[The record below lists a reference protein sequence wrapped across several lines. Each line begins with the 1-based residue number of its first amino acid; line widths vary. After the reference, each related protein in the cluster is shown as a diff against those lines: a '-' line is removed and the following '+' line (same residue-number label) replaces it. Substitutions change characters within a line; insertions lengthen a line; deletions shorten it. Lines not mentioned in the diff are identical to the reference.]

1 MKVDRFNSAV
11 KRCASTEGSN
21 RSEERAT
28 GVGSCGLART
38 IVLGK
43 RKRFDPTRQSGSH
56 PKSAHATEPVAATH
70 RRNAKTLTV
79 DCQRFKNLC
88 LNRVSALIQPSFAK
102 ASEGLVV
109 AMVFACVCLYAE
121 EKERP
126 NFLFIIAED
135 MSPNLGCYGDPDAN
149 TPNLDAFAARSV
161 RYTRA
166 FSATGVCATSRS
178 SLITGMHP
186 SSIGTQHMRSRVVL
200 PKAIRPFPVA
210 LREAG
215 YFCVN
220 RGKEDYNFDSGP
232 DVWDE
237 KQWKKADWT
246 RRAEGQ
252 PFFALYNFPDTHES
266 RLWKRS
272 KTSLVDQTKLTE
284 EQRHDPDEVTPP
296 SWLPDDDTVRK
307 EWARYQD
314 LVTLMDDQYVGPM
327 LRHLEKTG
335 VADNTIVFFF
345 SDHGAPFPRAKQW
358 ITEAGTRVPLLI
370 HFPEKWKHLAPASP
384 GEVSDR
390 LVSLM
395 DLGPSVLSLAG
406 SAVPEQLDGQAF
418 LGENAAPPRGNLV
431 FTRDRMDER
440 IDFIRTVRDKRFRYT
455 RNFMP
460 QVPPFPWLT
469 YMEKLESSKAFRRL
483 QESGNEGRFRD
494 FLAETKPVEA
504 LYDLEADPDEFTNL
518 AGDPAYGDTLNR
530 MRGELATWMLET
542 RDSGFLP
549 EQQLM
554 AAEKSVGSIHDY
566 CADESR
572 YPLEMLVSG
581 ELSLDDENAAI
592 RYHAALR
599 STDIAALQERLAKES
614 DLDVRVA
621 LAWSLCRVDAKTDA
635 GLSVFKEVIE
645 SDQEFSRVLALNAL
659 DYLGDT
665 AKPFLP
671 ILKKIAAQ
679 KETRETINE
688 CWLSKRILTR
698 FP

>member
-1 MKVDRFNSAV
+1 VA
-11 KRCASTEGSN
+11 
-21 RSEERAT
+21 
-28 GVGSCGLART
+28 
-38 IVLGK
+38 IVLG
-43 RKRFDPTRQSGSH
+43 SLSL
-56 PKSAHATEPVAATH
+56 HAEDLHA
-70 RRNAKTLTV
+70 
-79 DCQRFKNLC
+79 
-88 LNRVSALIQPSFAK
+88 
-102 ASEGLVV
+102 EG
-109 AMVFACVCLYAE
+109 
-121 EKERP
+121 KERP

-135 MSPNLGCYGDPDAN
+135 MSPNLGCYGDPDAK

-186 SSIGTQHMRSRVVL
+186 SSIGSQHMRSSIVL
-200 PKAIRPFPVA
+200 PNAIRPFPVA

-215 YFCVN
+215 YFCIN
-220 RGKEDYNFDSGP
+220 RGKEDYNFGSGP

-266 RLWKRS
+266 RLWEGS

-296 SWLPDDDTVRK
+296 RWLPDGGAVRK

-314 LVTLMDDQYVGPM
+314 LVTLMDDQYVGPI

-335 VADNTIVFFF
+335 VADDTIVFFF

-370 HFPEKWKHLAPASP
+370 HFPEKWKHLAPASQ
-384 GEVSDR
+384 GEVLGR

-406 SAVPEQLDGQAF
+406 LDVPEELDGEAF
-418 LGENAAPPRGNLV
+418 LGENAAAPRKNLV

-460 QVPPFPWLT
+460 QVPSFPWLT

-483 QESGNEGRFRD
+483 QETGEEGRFRS
-494 FLAETKPVEA
+494 FLAETKPTEE
-504 LYDLEADPDEFTNL
+504 LYDMEVDPDEFTNL
-518 AGDPAYGDTLNR
+518 AGDPAHGDTLDR
-530 MRGELATWMLET
+530 MRGELADWILET
-542 RDSGFLP
+542 RDSGFLS
-549 EQQLM
+549 EQQM
-554 AAEKSVGSIHDY
+554 KAAEENGGSIYEY

-572 YPLEMLVSG
+572 YPLETLVAG
-581 ELSLDDENAAI
+581 ELSLDDENATI
-592 RYHAALR
+592 RYHAALP
-599 STDIAALQERLAKES
+599 SADVAALRTRLARES
-614 DLDVRVA
+614 NPDVKVA
-621 LAWSLCRVDAKTDA
+621 LAWSLCRANAKTDDA
-635 GLSVFKEVIE
+635 LSALREVIE
-645 SDQEFSRVLALNAL
+645 SDHKFSRVLALNAL

-665 AKPFLP
+665 ARPFLP
-671 ILKKIAAQ
+671 TLKKIAAQ

-688 CWLSKRILTR
+688 SWLSKRILTR
-698 FP
+698 FPLR